1 MRFLIPQPWIL
12 SLKIN
17 NSYTRYE
24 IHAGFEGGATDCALW
39 AGARPLCAPVANLL
53 GVVTSCCYSP
63 HIPLTS
69 SPLTHPP
76 PYSGLWA
83 IRMEGDAEKKE
94 AAYDRLEAD
103 DVILRDGSKYGSL
116 LGREKVPRRLAGIPR
131 SSQQVLRGGGAFF
144 RLPAGRLFLFLL
156 INKRENSSAAE
167 KQNKK
172 TCAHRLLRIIL
183 RAGANANSSG
193 LRVNIPR

>member
-1 MRFLIPQPWIL
+1 MHSGLAPG
-12 SLKIN
+12 
-17 NSYTRYE
+17 
-24 IHAGFEGGATDCALW
+24 H
-39 AGARPLCAPVANLL
+39 CAPAANSL
-53 GVVTSCCYSP
+53 GVVTSCCCSP

-69 SPLTHPP
+69 SPPHPP
-76 PYSGLWA
+76 PFWTLSNQNG
-83 IRMEGDAEKKE
+83 RGHRKKRKKKE
-94 AAYDRLEAD
+94 AYDRLEAD

-131 SSQQVLRGGGAFF
+131 SSQQLQRTFSVAIF
-144 RLPAGRLFLFLL
+144 RLPAGRLFLFLF

-172 TCAHRLLRIIL
+172 TRAHRLLRIIL